1 MKEKGKK
8 TINFILYIIYVSIYL
23 YVVRKYGMGSED
35 SKIRYYALVFII
47 VFGFIS
53 FLLISLKKGGIKLKE
68 KKFLLSLFVSFLF
81 LVFSYNKVR
90 SVGATFDSRTII
102 QIFLFLLPTIY
113 AFVAINLFSKEEIV
127 KMFKFTT
134 IALIL
139 TYFMEE
145 NHSISQ
151 IFNLSNWLN
160 IDIIHSSS
168 FTESHLCARCFTILF
183 LFFNYTYWTDKE
195 NNNKKYLILTFI
207 FTVLC
212 FKRMDILVAIFTFL
226 FGKYFSFK
234 AKTGS
239 KKIIIATI
247 VVALLTIF
255 YLDFLSG
262 NVLKNV
268 NVYELT
274 SGRDRILRLWSTLK
288 FFSYG
293 YGTSMLVIG
302 RSLELDLIQMYLEMN
317 IFALLSFVFTYL
329 YFTKNNIYSFFIML
343 YVLFNMLLASSLA
356 NTLSWIILMLTIAF
370 ISSNSNDKENGDGKY
385 TKTAKKI

>member
-8 TINFILYIIYVSIYL
+8 TINFILYIIYVAIYL

-53 FLLISLKKGGIKLKE
+53 FLLISLKKDGIKLKE

-81 LVFSYNKVR
+81 LVFSYSKVR

-343 YVLFNMLLASSLA
+343 YVLLNMLLASSLA
-356 NTLSWIILMLTIAF
+356 NTLSWIILMITIAF
-370 ISSNSNDKENGDGKY
+370 ISSNSNDKENSDGKN
-385 TKTAKKI
+385 TKIVKKI